1 MQWPAALS
9 QRWLRGYTE
18 SRFSFRLR
26 CPLKVLNTVVA
37 AIDRFTDIT
46 GRAISWLTIVMVAIT
61 VCVVVLRYWFD
72 SGSIALQES
81 ITYLHAIVFMMG
93 IAFTLQRGG
102 HVRVDI
108 FYAGFSVRRKALVDV
123 IGGVIFLLPVCLLI
137 FIFSWDYVVASWAT
151 GETSE
156 ESSGI
161 AGIYLLKTLMLL
173 MPAALLLQ
181 GVAEII
187 RNTLVLTANTAP
199 VSPANHESRL

>member
-1 MQWPAALS
+1 M
-9 QRWLRGYTE
+9 
-18 SRFSFRLR
+18 
-26 CPLKVLNTVVA
+26 
-37 AIDRFTDIT
+37 
-46 GRAISWLTIVMVAIT
+46 
-61 VCVVVLRYWFD
+61 
-72 SGSIALQES
+72 
-81 ITYLHAIVFMMG
+81 
-93 IAFTLQRGG
+93 
-102 HVRVDI
+102 
-108 FYAGFSVRRKALVDV
+108 RRKALVDV